1 MDVLSRLLT
10 KTLLGLKCVYKRW
23 HRIISNRYFIQDSSQ
38 RPEPLPGF
46 LFQERYQWCAE
57 DISTISYIPA
67 RMEDPSIFIYNPSN
81 KQWIRLQATTPEK
94 ESRAWRNW
102 RRSASATTNY
112 SETKVPHIPHSWKN
126 QPIYVILMLYRV
138 VGYQQVQEVSCNV
151 RWCIFLNGKLL
162 IRSWENWRKRWRKR
176 VSLFQ
181 GWPHKISFPRRN

>member
-1 MDVLSRLLT
+1 MESDDICMDVLSRLLT

-94 ESRAWRNW
+94 ESRAWKK
-102 RRSASATTNY
+102 SK
-112 SETKVPHIPHSWKN
+112 EI
-126 QPIYVILMLYRV
+126 
-138 VGYQQVQEVSCNV
+138 C
-151 RWCIFLNGKLL
+151 
-162 IRSWENWRKRWRKR
+162 
-176 VSLFQ
+176 
-181 GWPHKISFPRRN
+181 

>member
-1 MDVLSRLLT
+1 MESDDICMDVLSRLLT

-23 HRIISNRYFIQDSSQ
+23 HCIISNRSFIQDSSQ

-46 LFQERYQWCAE
+46 FFQERYQW
-57 DISTISYIPA
+57 
-67 RMEDPSIFIYNPSN
+67 
-81 KQWIRLQATTPEK
+81 
-94 ESRAWRNW
+94 
-102 RRSASATTNY
+102 RSASATTNY

-162 IRSWENWRKRWRKR
+162 IRKVAVTTGEEDEDTILDLKVKLYRFNKEENQWKEEKEIE
-176 VSLFQ
+176 SEQ
-181 GWPHKISFPRRN
+181 GKTNAEKKVEKPSSST